1 MTRRSEN
8 GEIDV
13 FGRFYDEIMTSHRLA
28 PSLAV
33 ALVLLAGTTLVACAP
48 EASTSEPSPTAEQTS
63 TSPTPSS
70 PTPAP
75 APTTDSPEP
84 PETPPA
90 FTESELVQICI
101 DVTTSAY
108 DPGVV
113 FDAAG
118 ARIEKRTVTPEWL
131 VLVPAKT
138 NGYDGESVCT
148 IGGSPTD
155 PDIEMSSG
163 SIQPLPE
170 EQIQK
175 LIRGENE
182 GGE

>member
-1 MTRRSEN
+1 
-8 GEIDV
+8 
-13 FGRFYDEIMTSHRLA
+13 MTSA
-28 PSLAV
+28 PKASTIAV
-33 ALVLLAGTTLVACAP
+33 VLLLLGGALSGCAP
-48 EASTSEPSPTAEQTS
+48 EASETKPTPMAGETSTAASPSPTPGPV
-63 TSPTPSS
+63 SPT
-70 PTPAP
+70 A
-75 APTTDSPEP
+75 SPEQ

-101 DVTTSAY
+101 DATTSAY

-113 FDAAG
+113 FDAQG
-118 ARIEKRTVTPEWL
+118 ARIEKRTVPPEWL
-131 VLVPAKT
+131 VLVPAQT

-148 IGGSPTD
+148 IGGSPAD
-155 PDIEMSSG
+155 PDIEMASG

-170 EQIQK
+170 EQIQR

>member
-1 MTRRSEN
+1 MTLS
-8 GEIDV
+8 G
-13 FGRFYDEIMTSHRLA
+13 
-28 PSLAV
+28 
-33 ALVLLAGTTLVACAP
+33 CAP
-48 EASTSEPSPTAEQTS
+48 EASEPTSTPSSDQTS
-63 TSPTPSS
+63 TS
-70 PTPAP
+70 AP
-75 APTTDSPEP
+75 ASPPPASQSQTASEAPTGSPEQ

-113 FDAAG
+113 FDPAG
-118 ARIEKRTVTPEWL
+118 ARIEKRTVSPEWL
-131 VLVPAKT
+131 VLVPAQT

-148 IGGSPTD
+148 IGGSPAD

-170 EQIQK
+170 EQIQR

>member
-1 MTRRSEN
+1 
-8 GEIDV
+8 
-13 FGRFYDEIMTSHRLA
+13 MTSPLKA
-28 PSLAV
+28 PPLAV
-33 ALVLLAGTTLVACAP
+33 AVTLLTAMTLSGCAP
-48 EASTSEPSPTAEQTS
+48 EASEPTPTPRTEQTS
-63 TSPTPSS
+63 TSAPASPPPASES
-70 PTPAP
+70 PTGAP
-75 APTTDSPEP
+75 AQ

-101 DVTTSAY
+101 DVTTSVY

-113 FDAAG
+113 FDPAG
-118 ARIEKRTVTPEWL
+118 ARIEKRTVAPEWL
-131 VLVPAKT
+131 VLVPAQT

-148 IGGSPTD
+148 IGGSPVD

-163 SIQPLPE
+163 SIHPLPE
-170 EQIQK
+170 EQIQR